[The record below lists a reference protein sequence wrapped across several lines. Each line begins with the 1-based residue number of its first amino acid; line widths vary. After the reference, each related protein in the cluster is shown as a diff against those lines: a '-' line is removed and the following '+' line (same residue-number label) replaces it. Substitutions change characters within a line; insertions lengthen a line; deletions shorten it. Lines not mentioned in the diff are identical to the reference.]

1 MSTVMSKS
9 VVAVH
14 MTIKKSVIKKH
25 PDKADC
31 QGVFLVISERFERS
45 THSLEELLF
54 RFCRFLHFFADGC
67 L

>member
-1 MSTVMSKS
+1 
-9 VVAVH
+9 

-45 THSLEELLF
+45 THSLEGCCSIQLSYETTAP
-54 RFCRFLHFFADGC
+54 FFKPNGV
-67 L
+67 